1 MFPKY
6 QNFMPKIPSETK
18 HATYT
23 GVARDARWVDA
34 MKTEI
39 KSLDINKTWNLIDL
53 PKGKKAISCR

>member
-39 KSLDINKTWNLIDL
+39 KSLDINKT
-53 PKGKKAISCR
+53 